1 MYNSATET
9 PSLTDG
15 ALDSPLKRPGESH
28 EKNLELTEE
37 GTATEPSDA
46 EIKQLPVLE
55 GMSKQLPALGGM
67 SLTGKSRVSSCGMS
81 VTSGDIWPDGGSKM
95 SLAKGMPMGRLYAIC
110 YPVVTVA
117 FLIAATSPQMPEAPL
132 HLFDNV
138 LDWSLR
144 SKHRWFVA
152 IPILMWVA
160 HFARRFI
167 EVILLY
173 SSRKEVKYPVAILS
187 VVVRSFFCFCIGWS
201 LNYNL
206 DYESPSL
213 GFMIVGLLV
222 FVTGEVGN
230 CLCHIHI
237 IRTTANRV
245 VTLGG
250 IFNYISRPHY
260 LFEIMSWLGFALATF
275 TLPTLMFLFLNTSI
289 HLVRGHQ
296 RHIKYRELEMTR
308 EGREVGTTYCAKRKA
323 VIPFLF

>member
-1 MYNSATET
+1 MYDSPTET

-15 ALDSPLKRPGESH
+15 VLDSPLKRPGESH

-37 GTATEPSDA
+37 GTAAEPGDS
-46 EIKQLPVLE
+46 EIKQLPVLG
-55 GMSKQLPALGGM
+55 GMSKQLPAIGGM
-67 SLTGKSRVSSCGMS
+67 SLMEKSRVSSCGMS

-201 LNYNL
+201 LNYSL

-260 LFEIMSWLGFALATF
+260 LFEIMSWLGFALTTF

-289 HLVRGHQ
+289 LLVRGHQ

-308 EGREVGTTYCAKRKA
+308 EVGTTYCAKRKA